1 MSTVKGI
8 PVCRMAVG
16 MLLLGLIKTLI
27 TVWELVTNWAYSL
40 LTSPGQKLQDY
51 SRVLSAP
58 QEEIKEKEVHLA
70 NLDKKENC
78 TYLTFCQASIIRLTS
93 AQTFPTILPTERI
106 RTAVSLSCVNRG

>member
-8 PVCRMAVG
+8 PVCRMGAVG
-16 MLLLGLIKTLI
+16 TLLLGLIKTLI

-58 QEEIKEKEVHLA
+58 QEEIKENDTEV
-70 NLDKKENC
+70 
-78 TYLTFCQASIIRLTS
+78 
-93 AQTFPTILPTERI
+93 
-106 RTAVSLSCVNRG
+106 VNKF